1 MNDVFLGVIAV
12 AVAVMALIQVAVVVV
27 AMRTSRRVADAL
39 ARVEADVKPIVANL
53 KSMSADAARTASI
66 ASAQAQKAEQV
77 IGDLTSRVNHTV
89 AVVEET
95 VVAPAREAYAMV
107 QGLLAALSAFR
118 SGTPPTAARRPST
131 SEEEDSLFIG

>member
-12 AVAVMALIQVAVVVV
+12 AVAVMALIQVAAVVV
-27 AMRTSRRVADAL
+27 AMRASRRVAETV
-39 ARVEADVKPIVANL
+39 ARFEDDVKPIVANL

-66 ASAQAQKAEQV
+66 ASAQAQRAEQL
-77 IGDLTSRVNHTV
+77 IGDLTTRVNNTV
-89 AVVEET
+89 AVVQET

-118 SGTPPTAARRPST
+118 QGGPAPSRRPST

>member
-1 MNDVFLGVIAV
+1 MNDVYLGVIAV
-12 AVAVMALIQVAVVVV
+12 AVAVMAVIQVAAIVV
-27 AMRTSRRVADAL
+27 ALRATRRVGDAVSRL
-39 ARVEADVKPIVANL
+39 EDDLRPIVANL

-66 ASAQAQKAEQV
+66 ASAQAQRAEQL
-77 IGDLTSRVNHTV
+77 IGHLSARVNSTV

-95 VVAPAREAYAMV
+95 VIGPAREAYAVV

-118 SGTPPTAARRPST
+118 QGGQPAGRRPAS

>member
-1 MNDVFLGVIAV
+1 MSDVFLGVIAV
-12 AVAVMALIQVAVVVV
+12 AVAVMALIQVAVVVL
-27 AMRTSRRVADAL
+27 AMRTSRRVADAV

-118 SGTPPTAARRPST
+118 SGAPPTAARRPST